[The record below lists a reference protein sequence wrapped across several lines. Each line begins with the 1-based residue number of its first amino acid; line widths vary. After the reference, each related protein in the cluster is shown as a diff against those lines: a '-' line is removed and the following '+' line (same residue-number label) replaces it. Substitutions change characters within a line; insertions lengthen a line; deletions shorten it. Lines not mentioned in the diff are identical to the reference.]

1 MPTLLKRTSFLET
14 PVRFLSPKV
23 SVSKRGNVAP
33 KITINNEGKQLIL
46 SQAQSK
52 PLAEALLDVA
62 LALENALGIHQGI
75 QGLNLTLD
83 QYRPLAETL
92 MNTSSSI
99 DAVLGEIL

>member
-1 MPTLLKRTSFLET
+1 MLTLLKRNYLET
-14 PVRFLSPKV
+14 PVRFISPRV

-33 KITINNEGKQLIL
+33 EITINNEGKQLKL

-75 QGLNLTLD
+75 HGLNLTLD

-92 MNTSSSI
+92 LNTSSSI
-99 DAVLGEIL
+99 DAILGEIL

>member
-1 MPTLLKRTSFLET
+1 MLTLLKRTLSAQPN
-14 PVRFLSPKV
+14 PVLSPRV

-33 KITINNEGKQLIL
+33 KFTINNDGHQLVL

-52 PLAEALLDVA
+52 PLAKALLDVA
-62 LALENALGIHQGI
+62 MALEHALGIHKGFE
-75 QGLNLTLD
+75 GLNLSLD

-92 MNTSSSI
+92 LNTSSSV